1 MTAGNAA
8 IDLAERRVEQ
18 ECAAGVAR
26 IQAAIRGQYEAVEVT
41 GSPFCDCG
49 ERIPDA
55 RRKAMPRATRCIDCE
70 TFIERQN
77 RKRA

>member
-26 IQAAIRGQYEAVEVT
+26 IQAAIRGQYAAVEVT
-41 GSPFCDCG
+41 SSPFCDCG

-55 RRKAMPRATRCIDCE
+55 RRDAVPNCTRCIDCE

>member
-26 IQAAIRGQYEAVEVT
+26 IQAAIREQYAAVEI
-41 GSPFCDCG
+41 SPFCDCG

-55 RRKAMPRATRCIDCE
+55 RRHAVPNCTRCIDCE
-70 TFIERQN
+70 TFIERQS
-77 RKRA
+77 RRRA

>member
-18 ECAAGVAR
+18 ECAAGVRR
-26 IQAAIRGQYEAVEVT
+26 IQAAIRGQLEPTQVT
-41 GSPFCDCG
+41 ASPFCECG

-55 RRKAMPRATRCIDCE
+55 RRRAVPKATRCFDCE

-77 RKRA
+77 RRRA